1 MVMSILAVSGSVPQY
16 QVPQTP
22 SAKTDDERTESMAI
36 KAKEAQTGKDSAVPV
51 KKSAVDIKA

>member
-1 MVMSILAVSGSVPQY
+1 MTISAVSSSVPQY

-22 SAKTDDERTESMAI
+22 TAKTNDEQTESMAV
-36 KAKEAQTGKDSAVPV
+36 KAKEAQTGKDSAIPV

>member
-1 MVMSILAVSGSVPQY
+1 MSISAVSGAVSQY

-22 SAKTDDERTESMAI
+22 SAKTNDEQTESMAV